1 MKAFSPVSQY
11 FITELDHNSKAIAVT
26 PQRMRMIVHAIEET
40 LDNGL
45 QKNGQVV
52 VSPVMLPIRLSKLIP
67 SSL

>member
-1 MKAFSPVSQY
+1 
-11 FITELDHNSKAIAVT
+11 
-26 PQRMRMIVHAIEET
+26 MIVHAIEET

-52 VSPVMLPIRLSKLIP
+52 VSLAMLPTRLSKLTP